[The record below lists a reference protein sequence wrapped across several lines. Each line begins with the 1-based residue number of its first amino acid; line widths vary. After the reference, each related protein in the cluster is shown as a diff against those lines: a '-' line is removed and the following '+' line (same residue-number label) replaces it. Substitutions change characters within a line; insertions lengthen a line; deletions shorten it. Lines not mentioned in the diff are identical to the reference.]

1 MLNAFKLKEFDL
13 TPVLEGWK
21 DGPMFLGDSKKDM
34 PVEEWLEKIKE
45 GCVQRGVP
53 EEYWYKVGQHFM
65 GPKALGR
72 LAELK
77 QVITKVHGGKY
88 RWTWRKFKV
97 AMMNMGWTIDK
108 DKKETIK
115 VQGKGSGLWFMKKKD
130 TMIETPDK
138 SDVASVKSNKSDGA
152 ESGSGKKTLSRSNST
167 WFAKKTLVEE
177 PEEEEP
183 VVVSKKDV
191 PRTTGR
197 PTVARSTTVA
207 FWPARANKDEKEEK
221 ELPPRPGHQKARSD
235 TTIATV
241 SKKGKAVDRSGS
253 ADQLQEHSSTEV
265 VKEAQA
271 PAWLLNACTA
281 LEYITSEHPKAMSI
295 ISAILITAGSIPSIP
310 AIAAG
315 AGGAV
320 LASSAAHAIGA
331 IAVGVG
337 QALSAGVAHNQKKEG
352 SSSEQH

>member
-13 TPVLEGWK
+13 TPVLEEWK

-65 GPKALGR
+65 GPIARGR

-97 AMMNMGWTIDK
+97 AMMNMGWSIDK

-115 VQGKGSGLWFMKKKD
+115 VQGKGTGLWFMKKKD
-130 TMIETPDK
+130 TAPESHT
-138 SDVASVKSNKSDGA
+138 SDTA
-152 ESGSGKKTLSRSNST
+152 ESSSGKKTLSRSSST
-167 WFAKKTLVEE
+167 WLSKKTLVEE

-183 VVVSKKDV
+183 VIINRKDV
-191 PRTTGR
+191 PRS
-197 PTVARSTTVA
+197 TVTRSATVA
-207 FWPARANKDEKEEK
+207 FWPSRGNKDTKDDK
-221 ELPPRPGHQKARSD
+221 VLPPRPGHQKARSD
-235 TTIATV
+235 TAVITV
-241 SKKGKAVDRSGS
+241 NKKGKAVDRSGTIDS
-253 ADQLQEHSSTEV
+253 EHSV

-295 ISAILITAGSIPSIP
+295 VSAILITAGSIPSIP

-320 LASSAAHAIGA
+320 LASGAAHAIGA

-337 QALSAGVAHNQKKEG
+337 QALSAGVTHGQKKDG
-352 SSSEQH
+352 ASNST